1 MRMSALQVAA
11 QEGNVEC
18 VALLLNGGAHPHAK
32 NARGQTA
39 LHLAA
44 LAQSP
49 ETVELL
55 LKKGNL
61 RDPTYK
67 R

>member
-1 MRMSALQVAA
+1 MLLGSMRMSALQLAA

-18 VALLLNGGAHPHAK
+18 AALLLARGADPHAK
-32 NARGQTA
+32 NARGQSS

-49 ETVELL
+49 ETVHL
-55 LKKGNL
+55 
-61 RDPTYK
+61 
-67 R
+67 